1 MIRRWW
7 SWFGALMTALL
18 TIRYL
23 LSRVRPVV
31 LNPTEHHTDELN
43 GALTTLGIRRIVVSD
58 LHLGAGDRLDDFNA
72 DREFADFVTT
82 FVIGEPT
89 ELILAGDTFEFLQV
103 TLPDVPDFEWTPRA
117 AERRLA
123 AILDAHPIVLDAL
136 VQFIRHDGM
145 YLTFLVGNHDFEIH
159 YRSAKRAL
167 ASRMGVRTRQS
178 VRTVEQLRAL

>member
-18 TIRYL
+18 TLRYL

-82 FVIGEPT
+82 FVIGEP
-89 ELILAGDTFEFLQV
+89 D
-103 TLPDVPDFEWTPRA
+103 R
-117 AERRLA
+117 
-123 AILDAHPIVLDAL
+123 
-136 VQFIRHDGM
+136 
-145 YLTFLVGNHDFEIH
+145 
-159 YRSAKRAL
+159 K
-167 ASRMGVRTRQS
+167 S
-178 VRTVEQLRAL
+178 VV